1 MTTIKQVVL
10 GAAVAGVVAGAGSAA
25 GAAVAFAD
33 TSGPDTT
40 STASSSDSPGAAPSR
55 GRTRAGAAASRAGNS
70 PEADAPRT
78 RSNSRAAART
88 QTPDEPRNDLPDSAA
103 PATRAAAQPLESAPS
118 AVTAVT
124 AVPATDAI
132 ARDIDGS
139 SPAPEA
145 VRAVAAPAAGVA
157 AVPAVAVA
165 LPTAVATAA
174 VLTPAPAA
182 PAPTPVRLP
191 LLPAIPALPVA
202 PASAVTVSAT
212 SGTNNRLRAAS
223 AVAQAAVL
231 ADPPTHVLLIGTDGT
246 NLSKVLQY
254 AYDSPDSGFR
264 VVMDEGVTGATS
276 LVGHTTISG
285 PSWSTILT
293 GAWDNKTGIINNLF
307 NPAPYEK
314 WPTVF
319 NLIEYNKAAVKT
331 AVVADWQYINDI
343 AEAGGYSADVNEFVA
358 FTNTWEDT
366 DDVVAAK
373 TIDLIE
379 ATGADESTFIFSY
392 QVAVDEAGHLNGG
405 GSQQY
410 ADAVINTSENIK
422 AIMDAVTAWELAN
435 PGQEWSVI
443 VTTDHG
449 HQEAKGTGHGFQSP
463 NETSSF
469 VVFDLEGDG
478 ANDGK
483 QNLGYSNADITPT
496 IVNLFGIG
504 QRSDFD
510 GVPLQTKATGIVAP
524 DDLKQAL
531 TDAVSM
537 YGYPNIGTD
546 IALGTRTVFA
556 SVPYFINGFI
566 ENITSQL
573 QAIVDKDIFVL
584 SGLAQATEWVVQFNG
599 DLLVGVTQAVARVVA
614 RLTGSGTI
622 APTDPPL
629 PAPPAEA
636 GPPVVES
643 DVILAAAVSG
653 GNAAAPTANAAVTS
667 ANLLVN
673 PGAEIG
679 DPSISGYSAVTIPGW
694 TLTGT
699 PTVIEYGAPRNL
711 WPIGT
716 SFPMPNLPS
725 FLGYPKAK
733 SGPADGGNQFF
744 GGGDVATA
752 TLTQTV
758 DLRAVS
764 SDIDS
769 GLTTFNLS
777 GWLGGYLFDKSAA
790 SVKVDFLD
798 ANKTYLGTAGLRPVG
813 PLQRLFQTGFKQRS
827 TSGELPIGTRYAQ
840 VAVTLDD
847 REFVTLGIPWLLGGV
862 DFAYNYAFAD
872 NIAFSVGAALPA
884 PPDPAPP
891 VSEVGEL
898 DHVFMVYM
906 ENKGFEDIVGSTK
919 APFINSLINAYGL
932 ADNYYGLT
940 HPSLPNY
947 YPVVGGTDFGLTY
960 NCATPCIDADT
971 TLVSNITAAGKT
983 WKGYAQSLEPGASP
997 LTPTADYSP
1006 DQLPFP
1012 AYKSIANDPAALANI
1027 VPLEQMAED
1036 LKSAATAP
1044 NYAWF
1049 AANEDFNGEGPVDF
1063 PWGMLKFAL
1072 SQLTPGN
1079 PYNIPALDQFLSE
1092 NVPVVLNS
1100 AVWNDP
1106 TRKSALIVTFDED
1119 NNNTSLNF
1127 GNEGNRV
1134 VFVVI
1139 PSQGAIDAGMRTG
1152 AFTAT
1157 NHYNH
1162 YSLLRFIEDSLGLP
1176 TLTNN
1181 DKFAAPLN
1189 EFWDT
1194 GTKSGSGSL
1203 VV

>member
-10 GAAVAGVVAGAGSAA
+10 GAAVAGVVAGTGSVV
-25 GAAVAFAD
+25 GTAVAFAD
-33 TSGPDTT
+33 PSGPDTA
-40 STASSSDSPGAAPSR
+40 STASSSDSQATAPSR
-55 GRTRAGAAASRAGNS
+55 SRSRTGAASSGGGNA
-70 PEADAPRT
+70 PEADRAEAPRKRT
-78 RSNSRAAART
+78 NSRTAARGA
-88 QTPDEPRNDLPDSAA
+88 DEPRNDLPAVPSARETSQPVESGPSDA
-103 PATRAAAQPLESAPS
+103 PAA
-118 AVTAVT
+118 
-124 AVPATDAI
+124 DAI
-132 ARDIDGS
+132 TRDTDTRDTDNG
-139 SPAPEA
+139 PAPGSA
-145 VRAVAAPAAGVA
+145 TAVAAPAA
-157 AVPAVAVA
+157 AVAVA
-165 LPTAVATAA
+165 PAVSVQPAVATAA

-191 LLPAIPALPVA
+191 LLPDIPAVPVA
-202 PASAVTVSAT
+202 PASAVTASAT

-254 AYDSPDSGFR
+254 AYDDPDSGFR
-264 VVMDEGVTGATS
+264 AVMDQGVTGATS

-307 NPAPYEK
+307 NPAPYKK

-319 NLIEYNKAAVKT
+319 NLIEYNKSTVNT
-331 AVVADWQYINDI
+331 AVVANWQYINDI
-343 AEAGGYSADVNEFVA
+343 AGAGGYPADVNEFVA
-358 FTNTWEDT
+358 FTNSWEDT
-366 DDVVAAK
+366 DDAVAAK
-373 TIDLIE
+373 TIELIQ

-392 QVAVDEAGHLNGG
+392 QVAVDEEGHLHGG

-422 AIMDAVTAWELAN
+422 AIMDAVTAWEVAN

-449 HQEAKGTGHGFQSP
+449 HQQSKGFGHGFQSP
-463 NETSSF
+463 DETSAF

-496 IVNLFGIG
+496 IVDLFGIG

-524 DDLKQAL
+524 VDLKQAL
-531 TDAVSM
+531 TDALTM
-537 YGYPNIGTD
+537 YGYPTIGAD

-556 SVPYFINGFI
+556 SIPYFINGFI
-566 ENITSQL
+566 EDITGQL
-573 QAIVDKDIFVL
+573 QAIVEQDIFVI
-584 SGLAQATEWVVQFNG
+584 SGLAQITEWIVQFNG
-599 DLLVGVTQAVARVVA
+599 DLLIGVTQAVARVVA
-614 RLTGSGTI
+614 TLTGSGTI
-622 APTDPPL
+622 APTDSPL
-629 PAPPAEA
+629 PPPPAEA
-636 GPPVVES
+636 GPPVVQS
-643 DVILAAAVSG
+643 DVVLTAAAS
-653 GNAAAPTANAAVTS
+653 PLANAAVQS

-673 PGAEIG
+673 PGAELG

-744 GGGDVATA
+744 GGGDVATG

-758 DLRAVS
+758 DLRGAAT
-764 SDIDS
+764 DIDQGS
-769 GLTTFNLS
+769 VPFTLS
-777 GWLGGYLFDKSAA
+777 GWLGGYLADRSGA

-798 ANKTYLGTAGLRPVG
+798 ANKTYLGSARLDRVG
-813 PLQRLFQTGFKQRS
+813 PLARLFQTGFKQR
-827 TSGELPIGTRYAQ
+827 TTDGTLPTGTRYAQ
-840 VAVTLDD
+840 IVVTLED
-847 REFVTLGIPWLLGGV
+847 RRFVTFGFPALLGGV
-862 DFAYNYAFAD
+862 DFDYNWALAD
-872 NIAFSVGAALPA
+872 NISFTVGADLPA
-884 PPDPAPP
+884 PPAPTPP
-891 VSEVGEL
+891 VSTVGEL

-906 ENKGFEDIVGSTK
+906 ENKGYNDIVGSTR
-919 APFINSLINAYGL
+919 APFLNSLINAYGQ
-932 ADNYYGLT
+932 ANQYYGLT

-997 LTPTADYSP
+997 LVATDDYSP

-1072 SQLTPGN
+1072 SQLEPGN
-1079 PYNIPALDQFLSE
+1079 PYNIPALDKFLSE
-1092 NVPVVLNS
+1092 TVPVVLNS
-1100 AVWNDP
+1100 EVWRDP

-1119 NNNTSLNF
+1119 NNNTSLGF

-1139 PSQGAIDAGMRTG
+1139 PSQGAVDAGMRAG
-1152 AFTAT
+1152 SFTAT

-1181 DKFAAPLN
+1181 DRFAAPLN

-1194 GTKSGSGSL
+1194 ATNSGSGSL
-1203 VV
+1203 LV

>member
-1 MTTIKQVVL
+1 MTTIKQVFL
-10 GAAVAGVVAGAGSAA
+10 GAAVAGVVAGAGSAV
-25 GAAVAFAD
+25 GTAVAYAEPSGAD
-33 TSGPDTT
+33 TTNTT
-40 STASSSDSPGAAPSR
+40 STSDGPSQGSKSSAKRSR
-55 GRTRAGAAASRAGNS
+55 SGAAATSRGSSAPQAGDS
-70 PEADAPRT
+70 ETPRKK
-78 RSNSRAAART
+78 NQARGSAGT
-88 QTPDEPRNDLPDSAA
+88 QTSDQNLNDQPESALPNTDSAPKQVDPEVNQATVTATIDTAVNRND
-103 PATRAAAQPLESAPS
+103 
-118 AVTAVT
+118 
-124 AVPATDAI
+124 
-132 ARDIDGS
+132 
-139 SPAPEA
+139 SPAP
-145 VRAVAAPAAGVA
+145 AAATAA
-157 AVPAVAVA
+157 PAVAVA
-165 LPTAVATAA
+165 VQPAVAAA
-174 VLTPAPAA
+174 AALNPAPAA

-191 LLPAIPALPVA
+191 LLPDLPALPVA
-202 PASAVTVSAT
+202 PASAVTASAT

-223 AVAQAAVL
+223 AVAQASVL
-231 ADPPTHVLLIGTDGT
+231 ADPPNHVLLIGTDGT
-246 NLSKVLQY
+246 NLSKILQY
-254 AYDSPDSGFR
+254 AYDTPGSGFR
-264 VVMDEGVTGATS
+264 AVMDQGITGTTS

-307 NPAPYEK
+307 NPEPYKK

-319 NLIEYNKAAVKT
+319 NLIEYNKPTVNT
-331 AVVADWQYINDI
+331 AVIADWQYINDI
-343 AEAGGYSADVNEFVA
+343 ADAGGYPADINEFIE

-366 DDVVAAK
+366 DDEVAAR
-373 TIDLIE
+373 TIELIN
-379 ATGADESTFIFSY
+379 AAVADQSAFLFSY
-392 QVAVDEAGHLNGG
+392 QVAVDEAGHLHGG

-422 AIMDAVTAWELAN
+422 AIMDAVDAWETAN
-435 PGQEWSVI
+435 PGEKWTVI

-449 HQEAKGTGHGFQSP
+449 HQQSQGFGHGFQSP

-469 VVFDLEGDG
+469 VIFDLEGDD

-483 QNLGYSNADITPT
+483 QNLGYTNADITPT
-496 IVNLFGIG
+496 IVNLFGID
-504 QRSDFD
+504 QRTDFD
-510 GVPLQTKATGIVAP
+510 GVPLQTRGTGIVTPA
-524 DDLKQAL
+524 DLKQAL
-531 TDAVSM
+531 SDALSM

-546 IALGTRTVFA
+546 VALGTRTVFA
-556 SVPYFINGFI
+556 SVPYFIDGFI
-566 ENITSQL
+566 QDITAQL
-573 QAIVDKDIFVL
+573 QAIVEQDIFL
-584 SGLAQATEWVVQFNG
+584 ISGIAQATQWVVQFNG
-599 DLLVGVTQAVARVVA
+599 DLMVGVTQAVARVVA

-622 APTDPPL
+622 PPSDPPL
-629 PAPPAEA
+629 PAPPAGTE
-636 GPPVVES
+636 PPVLDSATV
-643 DVILAAAVSG
+643 LASAAG
-653 GNAAAPTANAAVTS
+653 LLAAAPTANATVTS
-667 ANLLVN
+667 PNLLVN
-673 PGAEIG
+673 PGAELG
-679 DPSISGYSAVTIPGW
+679 DPSLSGYSAVTIPGW

-716 SFPMPNLPS
+716 SFPMPNLPP
-725 FLGYPKAK
+725 FLGYPKAQ

-769 GLTTFNLS
+769 GTTTFNLS

-798 ANKTYLGTAGLRPVG
+798 ANKTYLGTAGLSPVG
-813 PLQRLFQTGFKQRS
+813 PLQRFFQTGFKQRS

-872 NIAFSVGAALPA
+872 NIAFSVGATLPA

-891 VSEVGEL
+891 VSTVGEL

-906 ENKGFEDIVGSTK
+906 ENKGFEDIVGSSK

-947 YPVVGGTDFGLTY
+947 YPVIGGTDFGLTY

-997 LTPTADYSP
+997 LTATADYSP

-1012 AYKSIANDPAALANI
+1012 AYKSIANDPAALANV

-1036 LKSAATAP
+1036 LKSVATAP

-1079 PYNIPALDQFLSE
+1079 PYNIPALDEFLSE

-1189 EFWDT
+1189 EFWNT
-1194 GTKSGSGSL
+1194 ATKSGDGSAL
-1203 VV
+1203 V

>member
-1 MTTIKQVVL
+1 MTTIKQVFL

-25 GAAVAFAD
+25 GSAVAYAEPTGAD
-33 TSGPDTT
+33 TTNTT
-40 STASSSDSPGAAPSR
+40 STSDGPSQESKPSAKRSRPGAAATSR
-55 GRTRAGAAASRAGNS
+55 GDSAPQTGDS
-70 PEADAPRT
+70 EAPRKKNQA
-78 RSNSRAAART
+78 RGSART
-88 QTPDEPRNDLPDSAA
+88 HTSDQARNDRPESAIPKVDSTAQQVE
-103 PATRAAAQPLESAPS
+103 PETTEATVTATIDTAVTRNISPAPS
-118 AVTAVT
+118 AATPAPAVAAAVQPAVT
-124 AVPATDAI
+124 A
-132 ARDIDGS
+132 
-139 SPAPEA
+139 
-145 VRAVAAPAAGVA
+145 AAA
-157 AVPAVAVA
+157 
-165 LPTAVATAA
+165 
-174 VLTPAPAA
+174 LTPAPAA
-182 PAPTPVRLP
+182 PTPTPVRLP
-191 LLPAIPALPVA
+191 LLPDLPGLPVA

-231 ADPPTHVLLIGTDGT
+231 ADPPNHVLLIGTDGT
-246 NLSKVLQY
+246 NLSKILQY
-254 AYDSPDSGFR
+254 TYDTPGSGFR
-264 VVMDEGVTGATS
+264 AVMDQGITGTTS

-307 NPAPYEK
+307 NPEPYKK

-319 NLIEYNKAAVKT
+319 NLIEYYKPAVTT

-343 AEAGGYSADVNEFVA
+343 ADAGGYPADINEFIE

-366 DDVVAAK
+366 DDEVAAR
-373 TIDLIE
+373 TIELIN
-379 ATGADESTFIFSY
+379 AAAADESTFLFSY
-392 QVAVDEAGHLNGG
+392 QVAVDEEGHLHGG

-410 ADAVINTSENIK
+410 ADAVINTSENIA
-422 AIMDAVTAWELAN
+422 AIMNAVDAWETAN
-435 PGQEWSVI
+435 PGQQWTVI

-449 HQEAKGTGHGFQSP
+449 HQPAKGFGHGFQSP

-469 VVFDLEGDG
+469 VIFDLEGDD

-483 QNLGYSNADITPT
+483 QNLGYANTDITPT
-496 IVNLFGIG
+496 IVNLFGID
-504 QRSDFD
+504 QRTDFD
-510 GVPLQTKATGIVAP
+510 GVPLQTKGTGIVTP
-524 DDLKQAL
+524 TDLKQAL
-531 TDAVSM
+531 SDALSM
-537 YGYPNIGTD
+537 YGYPTIGTD
-546 IALGTRTVFA
+546 VALGARTVFA
-556 SVPYFINGFI
+556 SVPYFIDGFI
-566 ENITSQL
+566 HDITAQL
-573 QAIVDKDIFVL
+573 QAIVDKDIFL
-584 SGLAQATEWVVQFNG
+584 ISGIAQATQWVVQFNG

-614 RLTGSGTI
+614 TLTGSGTI
-622 APTDPPL
+622 PPSDPPL
-629 PAPPAEA
+629 PAPPAGAE
-636 GPPVVES
+636 PPALDSAVV
-643 DVILAAAVSG
+643 LASAVSPR
-653 GNAAAPTANAAVTS
+653 AAAPTANAAVTS
-667 ANLLVN
+667 PNLLVN
-673 PGAEIG
+673 PGAELG
-679 DPSISGYSAVTIPGW
+679 DPSLSGYSAVTIPGW

-725 FLGYPKAK
+725 FLGYPKAS

-758 DLRAVS
+758 DLRGVS

-769 GLTTFNLS
+769 GTTTFNLS

-798 ANKTYLGTAGLRPVG
+798 ANKTYLGSAGLSPVG
-813 PLQRLFQTGFKQRS
+813 ALQRLFQTGFKQRS

-847 REFVTLGIPWLLGGV
+847 RQFVTLGIPWLLGGV

-872 NIAFSVGAALPA
+872 NIAFSVGADLPA
-884 PPDPAPP
+884 PPDPTPP
-891 VSEVGEL
+891 VSTVGEL

-947 YPVVGGTDFGLTY
+947 YPVIGGTDFGLTY

-997 LTPTADYSP
+997 LTATADYSP

-1012 AYKSIANDPAALANI
+1012 AFKSIANDPAALANV

-1036 LKSAATAP
+1036 LKSVATAP

-1079 PYNIPALDQFLSE
+1079 PYNIPALDEFLSE

-1189 EFWDT
+1189 EFWNT
-1194 GTKSGSGSL
+1194 ATQSGEGSAQ
-1203 VV
+1203 V

>member
-10 GAAVAGVVAGAGSAA
+10 GAAVAGVVAGTGSVV

-40 STASSSDSPGAAPSR
+40 STASSSDSQQAAPSR
-55 GRTRAGAAASRAGNS
+55 NRTRTGAAASRGSNA
-70 PEADAPRT
+70 PAADAPRK
-78 RSNSRAAART
+78 RSNPRAAARA
-88 QTPDEPRNDLPDSAA
+88 QDETRNELPDSAA
-103 PATRAAAQPLESAPS
+103 PSTREVAQPVDSPAADAPTT
-118 AVTAVT
+118 V
-124 AVPATDAI
+124 AI
-132 ARDIDGS
+132 PGEDNTS
-139 SPAPEA
+139 SPAPET
-145 VRAVAAPAAGVA
+145 VRAAATPAAALSAAPAVSVTA
-157 AVPAVAVA
+157 APAVAVDA
-165 LPTAVATAA
+165 PAA
-174 VLTPAPAA
+174 LTPAPAA

-191 LLPAIPALPVA
+191 LLPDIPALPVA
-202 PASAVTVSAT
+202 PASAVTVGAT

-246 NLSKVLQY
+246 NLSKILEY
-254 AYDSPDSGFR
+254 AYDDPDSGFR
-264 VVMDEGVTGATS
+264 VVMEEGVTGTTS

-307 NPAPYEK
+307 NPAPYNK

-343 AEAGGYSADVNEFVA
+343 ADAGGYPADVNEFVA

-379 ATGADESTFIFSY
+379 AAGADESTFIFSY
-392 QVAVDEAGHLNGG
+392 QVAVDEAGHQSGG

-422 AIMDAVTAWELAN
+422 AIMDAVNAWEVAN

-449 HQEAKGTGHGFQSP
+449 HQQSQGFGHGFQSP

-469 VVFDLEGDG
+469 VIFDLEGDG

-483 QNLGYSNADITPT
+483 QSLGYSNADITPT
-496 IVNLFGIG
+496 IINLFGIG

-510 GVPLQTKATGIVAP
+510 GVPLQTKATGVVAP

-531 TDAVSM
+531 SDALSM

-546 IALGTRTVFA
+546 IALGVRTVFA

-566 ENITSQL
+566 ENITDQL
-573 QAIVDKDIFVL
+573 QAIVDKDIFIL

-629 PAPPAEA
+629 PAPPAEV
-636 GPPVVES
+636 GPPVVER
-643 DVILAAAVSG
+643 DVVL
-653 GNAAAPTANAAVTS
+653 TS
-667 ANLLVN
+667 AANQIATNPMTIAQSPNLLVN
-673 PGAEIG
+673 PGAELG
-679 DPSISGYSAVTIPGW
+679 DPSLSGYSAVTIPGW
-694 TLTGT
+694 TITGT

-725 FLGYPKAK
+725 FLGYPKAN

-744 GGGDVATA
+744 GGGNVATG

-758 DLRAVS
+758 DLRGAAA
-764 SDIDS
+764 DIDQ
-769 GLTTFNLS
+769 GTTGYSLS
-777 GWLGGYLFDKSAA
+777 GWLGGYLLDRSGA

-798 ANKTYLGTAGLRPVG
+798 ANKTYLGSAKLNRVG
-813 PLQRLFQTGFKQRS
+813 PLGRLFQTGFKERS
-827 TSGELPIGTRYAQ
+827 TEGTLPTGTRYAE
-840 VAVTLDD
+840 VVVTLED
-847 REFVTLGIPWLLGGV
+847 RRFVTFGFPALLGGV
-862 DFAYNYAFAD
+862 DFDYNWALAD
-872 NIAFSVGAALPA
+872 NISFSVDAGLPA
-884 PPDPAPP
+884 PPDPTPP
-891 VSEVGEL
+891 VSTVGEL

-906 ENKGFEDIVGSTK
+906 ENKGYNDIVGSTK
-919 APFINSLINAYGL
+919 APFLNSLINAYGL
-932 ADNYYGLT
+932 ADQYYGLT

-971 TLVSNITAAGKT
+971 TLVSNIVDAGLT
-983 WKGYAQSLEPGASP
+983 WRGYAQSLEPGANP
-997 LTPTADYSP
+997 LVATDDYSP

-1072 SQLTPGN
+1072 SQLEPGN

-1092 NVPVVLNS
+1092 TVPVVLNS
-1100 AVWNDP
+1100 EVWKDP
-1106 TRKSALIVTFDED
+1106 TLKSALIVTFDED
-1119 NNNTSLNF
+1119 NNTTSLGF

-1139 PSQGAIDAGMRTG
+1139 PSQGAVDAGMRAG
-1152 AFTAT
+1152 SFTAT

-1189 EFWDT
+1189 EFWNT
-1194 GTKSGSGSL
+1194 TTNSGSGSL
-1203 VV
+1203 LV